1 MIEVEGLRKLYGDL
15 VAVDGVSFSA
25 GAGGIFGLLG
35 PNGAGKSTTISC
47 MSGLLTP
54 TEGSVRIMGH
64 DIVRDPLAAKQQ
76 LGIVPQ
82 EMALYEDLSARDNLT
97 YWAAAYGLSGVR
109 MRERVDAVLE
119 SVGLLDR
126 AGDPPKEYSGGMKRR
141 LNFACGIVH
150 EPKVLLL
157 DEPTAGVDPQ
167 SRARLLELVRAQA
180 AAGACVLY
188 TTHYMEE
195 AQALCDNLAIIDQGN
210 LIAMGTLA
218 ELRALVGE
226 RDLVRVAG
234 EFDPETIRAA
244 LAQLGGSVEVL
255 TVDTATL
262 MLAVEGAAVQ
272 LPAIL
277 QALAAGG
284 GQLRE
289 TTFTEPSLETL
300 FMKLTGRGLR
310 E

>member
-1 MIEVEGLRKLYGDL
+1 MIEVEGLHKSYGDL
-15 VAVDGVSFSA
+15 VAVAGVSFSS
-25 GAGGIFGLLG
+25 GEGRIFGLLG

-54 TEGSVRIMGH
+54 TDGRVRIMGH
-64 DIVRDPLAAKQQ
+64 DIVHEPLAAKRQ

-82 EMALYEDLSARDNLT
+82 EMALYEDLSARDNLA
-97 YWAAAYGLSGVR
+97 YWAAAYGMSGGA

-141 LNFACGIVH
+141 LNFACGVVH

-167 SRARLLELVRAQA
+167 SRARLLDLVREQA
-180 AAGACVLY
+180 ANGACVLY

-195 AQALCDNLAIIDQGN
+195 AQELCDNLAIIDHGK

-234 EFDPETIRAA
+234 QFDPDRIRVT
-244 LAQLGGSVEVL
+244 LAELSDIEVL
-255 TVDTATL
+255 TADDTGV
-262 MLAVEGAAVQ
+262 MLAVKGAAVQ

-277 QALAAGG
+277 KALAAGG

-300 FMKLTGRGLR
+300 FMKLTGRDLR

>member
-1 MIEVEGLRKLYGDL
+1 MIEVEGLRKVYGDL
-15 VAVDGVSFSA
+15 VAVDGVSFSV
-25 GAGGIFGLLG
+25 GEGKIFGLLG

-54 TEGSVRIMGH
+54 TDGRVRIMGH
-64 DIVRDPLAAKQQ
+64 DIVHQPLAAKQQ
-76 LGIVPQ
+76 LGVVPQ
-82 EMALYEDLSARDNLT
+82 EMALYEDLSARDNLA
-97 YWAAAYGLSGVR
+97 YWAAAYGLSGPGL
-109 MRERVDAVLE
+109 RERVDSVLE
-119 SVGLLDR
+119 HVGLLDR
-126 AGDPPKEYSGGMKRR
+126 ADDPPKEYSGGMKRR
-141 LNFACGIVH
+141 LNFACGVVH

-157 DEPTAGVDPQ
+157 DESTAGVDPQ
-167 SRARLLELVRAQA
+167 SRARLLELVRDQA
-180 AAGACVLY
+180 AGGACVLY

-195 AQALCDNLAIIDQGN
+195 AQELCDSLAIIDHGK

-226 RDLVRVAG
+226 RDLVRVG
-234 EFDPETIRAA
+234 GKFEPDRIRAA
-244 LAQLGGSVEVL
+244 LAELPDIEILAADAEGV
-255 TVDTATL
+255 
-262 MLAVEGAAVQ
+262 MLAVKGAAIQ

-300 FMKLTGRGLR
+300 FMKLTGRELR

>member
-1 MIEVEGLRKLYGDL
+1 MIEVEGLRKVYGDL

-25 GAGGIFGLLG
+25 GAGEIFGLLG

-54 TEGSVRIMGH
+54 TDGRARIMGH
-64 DIVRDPLAAKQQ
+64 DIVHEPLAAKQQ

-82 EMALYEDLSARDNLT
+82 EMALYEDLSARDNLA
-97 YWAAAYGLSGVR
+97 YWAAAYGMSGGA

-141 LNFACGIVH
+141 LNFACGVVH

-167 SRARLLELVRAQA
+167 SRARLLELVREQA
-180 AAGACVLY
+180 ANGACVLY

-195 AQALCDNLAIIDQGN
+195 AQELCDNLAIIDHGK

-234 EFDPETIRAA
+234 QFDPDRIRVT
-244 LAQLGGSVEVL
+244 LAELSDIEVL
-255 TVDTATL
+255 TADDTGV
-262 MLAVEGAAVQ
+262 MLAVKGAAVQ

-277 QALAAGG
+277 KALAAGG

-300 FMKLTGRGLR
+300 FMKLTGRDLR

>member
-1 MIEVEGLRKLYGDL
+1 
-15 VAVDGVSFSA
+15 VA
-25 GAGGIFGLLG
+25 
-35 PNGAGKSTTISC
+35 
-47 MSGLLTP
+47 
-54 TEGSVRIMGH
+54 
-64 DIVRDPLAAKQQ
+64 
-76 LGIVPQ
+76 
-82 EMALYEDLSARDNLT
+82 
-97 YWAAAYGLSGVR
+97 
-109 MRERVDAVLE
+109 AVLE

-141 LNFACGIVH
+141 LNFACGVVH

-167 SRARLLELVRAQA
+167 SRARLLDLVREQA
-180 AAGACVLY
+180 AKGACVLY

-195 AQALCDNLAIIDQGN
+195 AQELCDNLAIIDHGK
-210 LIAMGTLA
+210 LIAMGTMA
-218 ELRALVGE
+218 ELRAMVGE

-234 EFDPETIRAA
+234 QFEPERIRGA
-244 LAQLGGSVEVL
+244 LAELNGVEILIADDASV
-255 TVDTATL
+255 
-262 MLAVEGAAVQ
+262 MLAVQGAAVQ

-277 QALAAGG
+277 QALVAGG

-300 FMKLTGRGLR
+300 FMKLTGRELR

>member
-15 VAVDGVSFSA
+15 AAVDGVSFDA
-25 GAGGIFGLLG
+25 GAGKIFGLLG

-54 TEGSVRIMGH
+54 TDGCVRIMGH
-64 DIVRDPLAAKQQ
+64 DVVHEPLAAKQQ

-82 EMALYEDLSARDNLT
+82 EMALYEDLSARDNLA
-97 YWAAAYGLSGVR
+97 YWAAAYGLSGAG

-126 AGDPPKEYSGGMKRR
+126 AADPPKEYSGGMKRR

-150 EPKVLLL
+150 QPKVLLL

-167 SRARLLELVRAQA
+167 SRARLLDLVRDQA
-180 AAGACVLY
+180 SNGACVLY

-195 AQALCDNLAIIDQGN
+195 AQELCDDLAIIDQGK

-226 RDLVRVAG
+226 GDLVRVAG
-234 EFDPETIRAA
+234 RFEPDRIREA
-244 LAQLGGSVEVL
+244 LAELNDVEVL
-255 TVDTATL
+255 TAEDAAV
-262 MLAVEGAAVQ
+262 MLAVRGAAVQ

-300 FMKLTGRGLR
+300 FMKLTGRELR

>member
-1 MIEVEGLRKLYGDL
+1 MIEVEGLRKLYGEL

-25 GAGGIFGLLG
+25 GAGEIFGLLG

-54 TEGSVRIMGH
+54 TDGRVRIMGH
-64 DIVRDPLAAKQQ
+64 DIVHEPLAAKQQ

-82 EMALYEDLSARDNLT
+82 EMALYEDLSARDNLA
-97 YWAAAYGLSGVR
+97 YWAAAYGMSGAG

-141 LNFACGIVH
+141 LNFACGVVH

-167 SRARLLELVRAQA
+167 SRARLLDLVREQA
-180 AAGACVLY
+180 ANGACVLY

-195 AQALCDNLAIIDQGN
+195 AQELCDNLAIIDHGK

-234 EFDPETIRAA
+234 QFDPDRIRLA
-244 LAQLGGSVEVL
+244 LAELSDIEVL
-255 TVDTATL
+255 TADETGV
-262 MLAVEGAAVQ
+262 MLAVKGAAVQ

-300 FMKLTGRGLR
+300 FMKLTGRDLR

>member
-25 GAGGIFGLLG
+25 GAGEIFGLLG

-54 TEGSVRIMGH
+54 TEGRVRIMGH
-64 DIVRDPLAAKQQ
+64 DIVREPLAAKQK

-82 EMALYEDLSARDNLT
+82 EMALYEDLSARDNLA
-97 YWAAAYGLSGVR
+97 YWAAAYGMSGAP

-150 EPKVLLL
+150 EPKVVLL

-167 SRARLLELVRAQA
+167 SRARLLDLVRELA
-180 AAGACVLY
+180 AGGACVLY

-195 AQALCDNLAIIDQGN
+195 AQALCDNLAIIDHGK
-210 LIAMGTLA
+210 LIAMGTLT

-234 EFDPETIRAA
+234 QFEPEQVAQE
-244 LAQLGGSVEVL
+244 LARLSDVEVL
-255 TVDTATL
+255 TLDEAAI
-262 MLAVEGAAVQ
+262 MLAVKGAAVQ
-272 LPAIL
+272 LPSIL
-277 QALAAGG
+277 QALTAGG

-300 FMKLTGRGLR
+300 FMKLTGRDLR

>member
-1 MIEVEGLRKLYGDL
+1 MIEVEGLRKVYGDL

-25 GAGGIFGLLG
+25 GAGEIFGLLG

-54 TEGSVRIMGH
+54 TDGRARIMGH
-64 DIVRDPLAAKQQ
+64 DIVHEPLAAKQQ

-82 EMALYEDLSARDNLT
+82 EMALYEDLSARDNLA
-97 YWAAAYGLSGVR
+97 YWAAAYGMSGGA

-141 LNFACGIVH
+141 LNFACGVVH

-167 SRARLLELVRAQA
+167 SRARLLDLVREQA
-180 AAGACVLY
+180 ANGACVLY

-195 AQALCDNLAIIDQGN
+195 AQELCDNLAIIDHGK

-234 EFDPETIRAA
+234 QFDPDRIRVT
-244 LAQLGGSVEVL
+244 LAELSDIEVL
-255 TVDTATL
+255 TADDTGV
-262 MLAVEGAAVQ
+262 MLAVKGAAVQ

-277 QALAAGG
+277 KALAAGG

-300 FMKLTGRGLR
+300 FMKLTGRDLR